1 MANQLKAEQLRKQR
15 DKITKQI
22 AIWLVLTIVMGILT
36 CFHLLPFI
44 KWVTIFCAIY
54 TMVMIGTWLGL
65 TRAIKK
71 NLSH

>member
-1 MANQLKAEQLRKQR
+1 MANQLKAAQLKKQR

-22 AIWLVLTIVMGILT
+22 AIWLVLTIVMGVLTILN
-36 CFHLLPFI
+36 FLPFV

-71 NLSH
+71 DLR

>member
-1 MANQLKAEQLRKQR
+1 MSDQIRVNQLKKQR

-36 CFHLLPFI
+36 VLNFFPFL

-54 TMVMIGTWLGL
+54 TMVMIGTWIGL
-65 TRAIKK
+65 TRAIKR
-71 NLSH
+71 S